1 VENSIEEAIKV
12 MEHWIEYEKNNKE
25 KINRADELIN
35 IQETILSAYKR
46 VLKEKN
52 RLEEQV
58 EYDKTHIYTPQTIEL
73 NFISKSKIED
83 KIEKLNSESY
93 AEKLEDMMNTK
104 NYTITELVQYV
115 LQELLDGSD
124 TDVGS
129 IGNSIEEDM
138 KYIHKTLNDMKIKDE
153 DAFMSAVATIF
164 RDYKRVLKENEK
176 LKNIRY
182 DTPYGTETIHL
193 ILESNLIEI
202 NTHKYMIEVEPGKFV
217 DLKQVYLENKKLNE
231 YKENYIPIQ
240 KIKDKIEELDK
251 KVKDY
256 QCVENRINLYQRKVL
271 QELLEESEE

>member
-1 VENSIEEAIKV
+1 MENNIEEAIKV

-129 IGNSIEEDM
+129 IGS
-138 KYIHKTLNDMKIKDE
+138 
-153 DAFMSAVATIF
+153 
-164 RDYKRVLKENEK
+164 EN
-176 LKNIRY
+176 
-182 DTPYGTETIHL
+182 
-193 ILESNLIEI
+193 
-202 NTHKYMIEVEPGKFV
+202 
-217 DLKQVYLENKKLNE
+217 
-231 YKENYIPIQ
+231 
-240 KIKDKIEELDK
+240 
-251 KVKDY
+251 
-256 QCVENRINLYQRKVL
+256 
-271 QELLEESEE
+271 